1 MDNVTHALAG
11 LLLGEATVAVAS
23 RRSPVSAGFR
33 RAALVLGVV
42 AAELPDADLLYAG
55 PVLGMGKLGYMLHH
69 RGHTHT
75 VVFAL
80 LGALALWGI
89 TLAIARGVRERPHER
104 RWLLALAA
112 TGTLV
117 AHIALDW
124 TNNYGVHPFWPLDD
138 RWYYGDS
145 VFIVEPWL
153 WIASIPPLLF
163 LERSVV
169 VRVLLSLALV
179 GILALAFTSGMVSA
193 TAWVVL
199 ATAAAAAL
207 GVAFVARAAP
217 PRRLVAVAVVAWLAV
232 EATFIGTSRVVRG
245 MVAGAVGPTLVDASL
260 TPAVGDPLCWNAIV
274 MQREGPTLRV
284 RRATVAPLP
293 ALRSVRACARVPGRS
308 GAAPRTRRVTRTI
321 AWGGDTT
328 MPVASLVDLARRS
341 CDVAAALRF
350 IRVPTWGELPDG
362 RVRVADLRYSGGGGG
377 FAELVVEPRATGCTG
392 PIPPWVPPRRD
403 LLEGD
408 AE

>member
-11 LLLGEATVAVAS
+11 LLLGEATVALAS
-23 RRSPVSAGFR
+23 RRAPVSAGFR

-75 VVFAL
+75 VLFAIV
-80 LGALALWGI
+80 GALALWGI
-89 TLAIARGVRERPHER
+89 TLAIARGTREHAHER

-124 TNNYGVHPFWPLDD
+124 TNNYGVHPFWPLDN

-153 WIASIPPLLF
+153 WVAAIPPLLF

-169 VRVLLSLALV
+169 ARVLLALALA
-179 GILALAFTSGMVSA
+179 GILALAATSGMVSA
-193 TAWVVL
+193 GVWAVL
-199 ATAAAAAL
+199 AVAAVAML
-207 GVAFVARAAP
+207 GVAFRARVVS
-217 PRRLVAVAVVAWLAV
+217 PRRLVALAVVPWLLV

-245 MVAGAVGPTLVDASL
+245 MIARATGPTLVDASL
-260 TPAVGDPLCWNAIV
+260 TPAVGDPLCWSAIV
-274 MQREGPTLRV
+274 MQREGPTFRV

-308 GAAPRTRRVTRTI
+308 GATSRPRRLTRTI
-321 AWGGDTT
+321 AWGSDTT
-328 MPVASLVDLARRS
+328 MPVASLVELARRS

-377 FAELVVEPRATGCTG
+377 FAELVAEPRATGCEG